1 MYAALGELLYGVIC
15 REQSIQPAIGQLAG
29 RQRQSSSMVQLAG
42 NSKSSLLWGN
52 LPASNVRAGLRRNL
66 SGTVNPAFWGGDLP
80 GSSVQAV
87 LWGNL
92 AVTVNPAC
100 SRGIYREATLQL
112 PYDAIHRE
120 Q

>member
-1 MYAALGELLYGVIC
+1 MYAALGELFYGVIC

-29 RQRQSSSMVQLAG
+29 RQRQSSNVINMVQLAG
-42 NSKSSLLWGN
+42 NSKSSVL
-52 LPASNVRAGLRRNL
+52 
-66 SGTVNPAFWGGDLP
+66 GGDLP

-112 PYDAIHRE
+112 PYDAIHWE